1 MGHLCWA
8 GLHIWPVVISGWFF
22 DNEDQVHAGVIAAK
36 LDYLEAHFMQ
46 RTGAS
51 R

>member
-1 MGHLCWA
+1 LG
-8 GLHIWPVVISGWFF
+8 WPAYQASRDQWLVF
-22 DNEDQVHAGVIAAK
+22 DDEDQVRAGVIAAK